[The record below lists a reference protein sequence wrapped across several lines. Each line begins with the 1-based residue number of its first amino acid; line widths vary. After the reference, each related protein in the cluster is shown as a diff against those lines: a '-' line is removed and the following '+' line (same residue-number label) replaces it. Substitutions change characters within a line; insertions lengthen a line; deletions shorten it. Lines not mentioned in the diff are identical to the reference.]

1 MSCLLAFDTSTEFGS
16 VALVTP
22 SGLITRFDKL
32 GNTHSE
38 YMLPWID
45 EVLQEAG
52 IKGKDLDGIVFGAG
66 PGSFTG
72 LRIACGLA
80 QGLGYGWDKKVLPV
94 STLAALAY
102 QFKNQAKRIAVLND
116 ARMSEC
122 YAAVFEMTDGVL
134 NVVTAEQL
142 IKPSQVGQWLAEYQ
156 SDFVVG
162 TAVGVYEMPLP
173 QKAQFVPMRAEYLLD
188 YAQGLASELQDAWV
202 SPDAAAPLYVRDRV
216 ALTIKER
223 QAGERL

>member
-72 LRIACGLA
+72 IRIGITIAKTIAWALNIKITPISGLTA
-80 QGLGYGWDKKVLPV
+80 MAISCDKNSYKMPL
-94 STLAALAY
+94 
-102 QFKNQAKRIAVLND
+102 ID
-116 ARMSEC
+116 ARRG
-122 YAAVFEMTDGVL
+122 Y
-134 NVVTAEQL
+134 
-142 IKPSQVGQWLAEYQ
+142 
-156 SDFVVG
+156 
-162 TAVGVYEMPLP
+162 VYGAIYDKNNKTCIEDSHIYL
-173 QKAQFVPMRAEYLLD
+173 QDLLD
-188 YAQGLASELQDAWV
+188 KSKDLTDVVVITNNDIDIKYEKESYNPDILKIVKHYENSEGINPHLVNPIYLKKTEAEEKAGL
-202 SPDAAAPLYVRDRV
+202 
-216 ALTIKER
+216 
-223 QAGERL
+223 

>member
-22 SGLITRFDKL
+22 AGLFTRFEKL

-38 YMLPWID
+38 HMLPWID
-45 EVLQEAG
+45 ELLQEAA

-80 QGLGYGWDKKVLPV
+80 QGLGYGWDKPVLPV

-102 QFKNQAKRIAVLND
+102 RFRQNGKRIGILND
-116 ARMSEC
+116 ARMNEC
-122 YAAVFEMTDGVL
+122 YAAVFSFEDGKQTT
-134 NVVTAEQL
+134 VTSEQL
-142 IKPSQVGQWLAEYQ
+142 IKPSQVEFWLAEHRV
-156 SDFVVG
+156 DFVTG
-162 TAVGVYEMPLP
+162 TAIGVYEMTLP
-173 QKAQFVPMRAEYLLD
+173 RIAQFEPMKAQYLLE
-188 YAQGLASELQDAWV
+188 YAQGLADSLSQMWV
-202 SPDAAAPLYVRDRV
+202 SADQAAPLYVRDRV

-223 QAGERL
+223 QAGEHL